1 MAREILSSDR
11 DNLAL
16 WDGYARLER
25 QRGKIT
31 AARQVY
37 VTAIQSAMARI
48 QESNDEN
55 LQLDEAELW
64 ASWAEME
71 WEEGNDERC
80 LEVLVM
86 AAGMQRQLIGELRV
100 CLRSADPAESCTTPD
115 YKPQRPSPISVL
127 KSRQVSL
134 TLRGRN

>member
-1 MAREILSSDR
+1 MAKEILTSDR

-31 AARQVY
+31 SARQVY
-37 VTAIQSAMARI
+37 VTAIQSVMARI
-48 QESNDEN
+48 EESNNVD

-86 AAGMQRQLIGELRV
+86 AAGMQQQALGKNISLS
-100 CLRSADPAESCTTPD
+100 LSANGTASCISPG
-115 YKPQRPSPISVL
+115 YEPHPPSSISLL
-127 KSRQVSL
+127 KSRQVS
-134 TLRGRN
+134 

>member
-1 MAREILSSDR
+1 MAKEILSTDR

-48 QESNDEN
+48 QKSNDED

-80 LEVLVM
+80 LEVLIM
-86 AAGMQRQLIGELRV
+86 AAGMQRQAIGELDRRPRV
-100 CLRSADPAESCTTPD
+100 PNKSASCVTPNYQPQPPA
-115 YKPQRPSPISVL
+115 PISLL
-127 KSRQVSL
+127 KSRQVSY
-134 TLRGRN
+134 RSFSRN

>member
-1 MAREILSSDR
+1 MSWFEQCGTNPSGIKVAKEILSSDR

-25 QRGKIT
+25 QRGKVA

-37 VTAIQSAMARI
+37 VTAIQSAMARM
-48 QESNDEN
+48 QDSNDEN
-55 LQLDEAELW
+55 LELDEAELW

-71 WEEGNDERC
+71 WEEGNDKRC

-86 AAGMQRQLIGELRV
+86 AAGMQRQAIGELI
-100 CLRSADPAESCTTPD
+100 SCPVLT
-115 YKPQRPSPISVL
+115 SSVL
-127 KSRQVSL
+127 HCTEL
-134 TLRGRN
+134 